1 MKRGSTT
8 DRVLLVHMRECIE
21 RINEYTNFDQD
32 RFAERGFVIV
42 TRADNV
48 GSASTRLLVE
58 HLRDVAAV
66 RDAAG
71 QPGHSGLPCADSR

>member
-21 RINEYTNFDQD
+21 RIDEYTNFDQD
-32 RFAERGFVIV
+32 RFSERRFVIV

-48 GSASTRLLVE
+48 ASASARLLVE

-71 QPGHSGLPCADSR
+71 QPSHLDPTCADSR